1 MICQHHLLKFVLCS
15 LSSSSM
21 CLPEMQSPFSLC
33 CRYLGFFRAIGPITV
48 AVLGIAI
55 TNIWHLECPT
65 SDKNKVCERVYECVR
80 ACVCPSVHAS
90 VRDLCVNAL
99 SEAHGH
105 ATCPFC
111 MLFAVHTTGRLP
123 QWLQACSQ
131 LLCIC
136 SAQPVLL
143 RLQPCMQGLCLHHV
157 VCITSFATL
166 SSNTLCYAQ
175 QPARHFRPMS
185 DQHLPCFDAAA

>member
-1 MICQHHLLKFVLCS
+1 MRWSQAACGTSAGEAANMICQHHLLKFVLCS

-65 SDKNKVCERVYECVR
+65 SDKNKVCERVYACVR
-80 ACVCPSVHAS
+80 AS
-90 VRDLCVNAL
+90 VRLCMRPCVMCVLMHCLKLMAMRPAL
-99 SEAHGH
+99 SA
-105 ATCPFC
+105 CC
-111 MLFAVHTTGRLP
+111 LLFTQQAVYP

-136 SAQPVLL
+136 SA
-143 RLQPCMQGLCLHHV
+143 
-157 VCITSFATL
+157 
-166 SSNTLCYAQ
+166 
-175 QPARHFRPMS
+175 
-185 DQHLPCFDAAA
+185 